1 MKKKLFAIGLVLV
14 LLAAT
19 AACDVIDKVINNGSK
34 TPAIVGKWTE
44 VRDDDTNN
52 TFRFDA
58 DGTGD
63 VRTKMNGET
72 IADIEFI
79 WKLDGNQL
87 KIWMTE
93 DGEPNGS
100 NFHFKYEITKGDDGD
115 ELELFADETGVS
127 TVYKR
132 QK

>member
-1 MKKKLFAIGLVLV
+1 MKKKLFAIVLVLV

-19 AACDVIDKVINNGSK
+19 AACDVIDNVINGGSK
-34 TPAIVGKWTE
+34 TPAIVGKWNE
-44 VRDDDTNN
+44 VRDDDTENL
-52 TFRFDA
+52 FRFDA

-63 VRTKMNGET
+63 VRTKVNGET

-87 KIWMTE
+87 KLWLTE
-93 DGEPNGS
+93 DGEPNGT
-100 NFHFKYEITKGDDGD
+100 NFHFKYEITESEDGD
-115 ELELFADETGVS
+115 KLELFGDETGVS

>member
-1 MKKKLFAIGLVLV
+1 MKKKLFAIALALV
-14 LLAAT
+14 LLAT
-19 AACDVIDKVINNGSK
+19 MAACDVIDNVINGGSK

-44 VRDDDTNN
+44 VRDDDTDNI
-52 TFRFDA
+52 FRFDA

-63 VRTKMNGET
+63 VRTKVNGET

-87 KIWMTE
+87 KLWLTE
-93 DGEPNGS
+93 DGEPNGT
-100 NFHFKYEITKGDDGD
+100 NFHFKYEITESEDGD
-115 ELELFADETGVS
+115 KLELFGDETGVS

>member
-1 MKKKLFAIGLVLV
+1 MKKKLFAIVLVLV

-19 AACDVIDKVINNGSK
+19 AACDVIDKVINGGSK
-34 TPAIVGKWTE
+34 TPAIVGKWNE
-44 VRDDDTNN
+44 VRDDDTENL
-52 TFRFDA
+52 FRFDA
-58 DGTGD
+58 DGTGE
-63 VRTKMNGET
+63 VKTKVNGET

-87 KIWMTE
+87 KLWLTE

-100 NFHFKYEITKGDDGD
+100 NFHFKYEITESEDGD
-115 ELELFADETGVS
+115 KLELFGNETGVS